1 MSNKAQTSKNIELTG
16 KLLDYLSRGKNIPN
30 LPEDVSIVPF
40 SRNNK
45 KLNSANDKL
54 VKVLNKEKPV
64 AIAEEPK
71 AEKKDWKIIP
81 VNF

>member
-1 MSNKAQTSKNIELTG
+1 MSTKLQTTKNIALTG
-16 KLLDYLSRGKNIPN
+16 KLLDYLSHGKNIPN
-30 LPEDVSIVPF
+30 LPEDVSFVPF

-45 KLNSANDKL
+45 KLNSANEKL
-54 VKVLNKEKPV
+54 VEVLNQEKPV

-71 AEKKDWKIIP
+71 AGKQDWKIIP

>member
-1 MSNKAQTSKNIELTG
+1 MSTKLQTSKNIELTG
-16 KLLDYLSRGKNIPN
+16 KLLDYLSRGENIPD
-30 LPEDVSIVPF
+30 LPEDVSFVPF

-45 KLNSANDKL
+45 KLNSANEKL
-54 VKVLNKEKPV
+54 VEVLNKEKPV

-71 AEKKDWKIIP
+71 TGKQGWKIIP

>member
-1 MSNKAQTSKNIELTG
+1 MSNKLQTSKNIELTG
-16 KLLDYLSRGKNIPN
+16 KLLDYLSSGKNSPN

-40 SRNNK
+40 SKNNK
-45 KLNSANDKL
+45 KLNSANEKL
-54 VKVLNKEKPV
+54 VEILSKEKPV

-71 AEKKDWKIIP
+71 TEKQDWKIIP